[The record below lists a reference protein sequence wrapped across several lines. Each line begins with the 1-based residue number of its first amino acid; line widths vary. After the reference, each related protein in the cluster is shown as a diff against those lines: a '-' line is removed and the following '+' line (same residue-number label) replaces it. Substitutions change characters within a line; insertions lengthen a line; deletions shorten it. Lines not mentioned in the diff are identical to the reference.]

1 MERKGQLKEEL
12 ASVRDDLGQWKDKY
26 RYVVYVYIYI
36 LLSVCVCVL
45 VRVVYIA
52 SSVESGRKGLN

>member
-26 RYVVYVYIYI
+26 RYVVYVMKHSA
-36 LLSVCVCVL
+36 LSVCVL
-45 VRVVYIA
+45 VYIA

>member
-26 RYVVYVYIYI
+26 RYVVYVMKHSA
-36 LLSVCVCVL
+36 LSVCVL
-45 VRVVYIA
+45 VCVVYIA
-52 SSVESGRKGLN
+52 SFVESGRKGLN